1 MSRLEA
7 TTQKKCAWELQ
18 PKKLRLGARVKKTYT
33 WTHLTVPV
41 ASNTHSELAAPPIL
55 YSNYAQA
62 LWVGSYANTCYYTY
76 Q

>member
-7 TTQKKCAWELQ
+7 TAKKIA
-18 PKKLRLGARVKKTYT
+18 PGSYSKKTYT

-41 ASNTHSELAAPPIL
+41 ASDTHSELAAPPIL
-55 YSNYAQA
+55 YSNYARF
-62 LWVGSYANTCYYTY
+62 LWVGSYANACYYAY